1 MSRKKLEQHR
11 MKSSLADLL
20 VQKHISVP
28 LKSDD
33 EDRFNLLEQENRALK
48 DQVNRL
54 QTEIEQLHHRYNDPI
69 AQPGIDTESL
79 FQQAVTELKSGNPID
94 ALGLLQAIVILCP
107 GHIRAMLNLA
117 VVYAEMDMESRAMEM
132 LKAVLLRDPNNAT
145 AQRNM
150 NILMKQANS

>member
-1 MSRKKLEQHR
+1 

-20 VQKHISVP
+20 VQKNISVP

-33 EDRFNLLEQENRALK
+33 EDRFRLLEKENRTLK
-48 DQVNRL
+48 DQVMRL
-54 QTEIEQLHHRYNDPI
+54 QTGIEQLHHKRDDQSDEPD
-69 AQPGIDTESL
+69 IDTESL
-79 FQQAVTELKSGNPID
+79 FQRAVAQLKSGNAID

-117 VVYAEMDMESRAMEM
+117 VVYAEMEMESRAMEM

-145 AQRNM
+145 ALRNM